1 MTYTLEQIK
10 KLYER
15 DNEVRK
21 GNKSANK
28 AIIKLVEIIGKPQ
41 NTIGCEPTKGGT
53 IPNRGSVVECLV
65 KMLLLKAEH
74 TDKYGAGETDMEL
87 NGKDY
92 EIKYSSPKGYAS
104 YSGTIKSD
112 VIFVDQYGMYKAK
125 PQDLIFDKCGR
136 HIQTINKSKSIT
148 LLAF

>member
-41 NTIGCEPTKGGT
+41 NTIECDLTKSGKIPCRGG
-53 IPNRGSVVECLV
+53 VVECLV
-65 KMLLLKAEH
+65 KMLLLKANH
-74 TDKYGAGETDMEL
+74 TSVSRAHQVDMEF

-104 YSGTIKSD
+104 YSKEVKSD

-125 PQDLIFDKCGR
+125 PQDLIFDKCGD
-136 HIQTINKSKSIT
+136 HIQTINKSKSVT